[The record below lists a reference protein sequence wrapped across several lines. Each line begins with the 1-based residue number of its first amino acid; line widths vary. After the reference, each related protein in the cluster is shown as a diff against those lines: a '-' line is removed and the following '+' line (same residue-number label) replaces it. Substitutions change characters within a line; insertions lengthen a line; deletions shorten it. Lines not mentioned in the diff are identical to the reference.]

1 MARSSIGKCIRTLL
15 LNRIGNCCWSIWDLT
30 PRLASSSPT
39 LGVYV
44 ILALGIFDLGLE
56 TLVGES
62 LPLAATACA
71 ATPSSGRF
79 PATPSTFNPAFSP
92 SSFACSR
99 PWQSP
104 QIEALQRCQAAFLSH
119 LPVIAQALEATLP
132 PQPPRLASLR
142 EWQARR
148 FHRPPWAAP
157 LLEELR
163 RCLPAFPRGSCC
175 THPSATLISLSLEK
189 DFTSGS
195 PACFLASA
203 SIPSFDEDA
212 FPAKFGCPSPTT
224 KPNTSLMS

>member
-119 LPVIAQALEATLP
+119 LPVIAQAREASPATATAPLGIASRMASQAIP
-132 PQPPRLASLR
+132 PPTMGSAATGGASQMPPRLSTRLLLHSSISHANFTV
-142 EWQARR
+142 AGKR
-148 FHRPPWAAP
+148 FHIRLTRLFP
-157 LLEELR
+157 
-163 RCLPAFPRGSCC
+163 CLCIH
-175 THPSATLISLSLEK
+175 TQL
-189 DFTSGS
+189 
-195 PACFLASA
+195 
-203 SIPSFDEDA
+203 
-212 FPAKFGCPSPTT
+212 
-224 KPNTSLMS
+224 